1 MRGDEYG
8 GEVERILPPGMG
20 IKTVNKDTGWRR
32 WWRVAFVPRAVAA
45 ETVRNDSAGVRLS
58 VRGPPNH

>member
-1 MRGDEYG
+1 MK
-8 GEVERILPPGMG
+8 RILPPGMG
-20 IKTVNKDTGWRR
+20 IKTVNKDKGLR
-32 WWRVAFVPRAVAA
+32 WWRRVAFVPKAAAAA